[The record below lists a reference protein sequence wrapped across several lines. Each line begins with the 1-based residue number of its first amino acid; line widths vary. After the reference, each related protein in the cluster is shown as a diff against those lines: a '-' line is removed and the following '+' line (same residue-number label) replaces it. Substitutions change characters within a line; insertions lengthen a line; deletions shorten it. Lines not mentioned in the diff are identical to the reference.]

1 MPEFDNINTD
11 FLSMT
16 LETLFG
22 GLFDSVTYNTEFV
35 LNRDKYDK
43 LFNMASKNVS
53 GQNIADYIK
62 SKRTVKKTFGMIC
75 SFRLL
80 VNLKNLRM

>member
-1 MPEFDNINTD
+1 MKNLKEKFTQRVPEFDNINTD

-22 GLFDSVTYNTEFV
+22 VLFDSVTYNTEFV
-35 LNRDKYDK
+35 LNRDKYNK

-53 GQNIADYIK
+53 GQN
-62 SKRTVKKTFGMIC
+62 
-75 SFRLL
+75 L
-80 VNLKNLRM
+80 NNKNVVLWG